1 MKLQYISDSEGNTTA
16 VVIPI
21 EEWNQMKARHTDL
34 ADAEND
40 FELPEAA
47 KAILDER
54 LATEN
59 KADFIPYEESQKML
73 REKYG
78 L

>member
-16 VVIPI
+16 VGIPI
-21 EEWNQMKARHTDL
+21 EEWNQMKAKHTDL

-59 KADFIPYEESQKML
+59 KEDAIPFEDAQKTW